1 MQPMRRLLF
10 ALAATLTLLSP
21 APAMAGAGSF
31 TIVNATGLDIK
42 ALSIRRF
49 GTSGWQPLAA
59 APRAGARGSVQFSD
73 TDCAF
78 DIQGT
83 LAGGVTAV
91 WSGVNLCEA
100 KAVTLNRNESGAA
113 WVDYD

>member
-1 MQPMRRLLF
+1 MRGLLF
-10 ALAATLTLLSP
+10 GAVLLAAVP
-21 APAMAGAGSF
+21 APAFAGAANF
-31 TIVNATGLDIK
+31 TVVNATGLDIT

-49 GTSGWQPLAA
+49 GTTAWKPLNA

-73 TDCAF
+73 DDCAF

-83 LAGGVTAV
+83 LAGGVNAV

-100 KAVTLNRNESGAA
+100 KAVTLNRSDTGAA